1 MWPGRR
7 SQVEWEVALSCGALE
22 ERIRPW
28 VTRGWVSK
36 KMEEYLGEDEP
47 TLVNFVL
54 DKLAARTAA
63 AEVEAEVAKV
73 LDEEAEP
80 FTVKLWR
87 MLLFEIKRAKATPS

>member
-1 MWPGRR
+1 VREPQLVWPPPPTA
-7 SQVEWEVALSCGALE
+7 SPPPPLADQ
-22 ERIRPW
+22 
-28 VTRGWVSK
+28 VSK